1 MFQTALFNVF
11 LSLLYML
18 PGYLFCKL
26 RRASADH
33 LSTMSTILIYF
44 CSPCMII
51 DSFLGLTKSNENLVN
66 MGLFFAF
73 SLLMQLLFFVLLFLI
88 LRKKHENPVYRML
101 NAGSIL
107 GNVGFFGLPLIRSI
121 FPDHPE
127 VACYSSIYVVSMNL
141 LVFTIGV
148 YCITGEKKYVS
159 FKNAFINPTFIAFLI
174 AMPLYLFNAGEWIP
188 EFLQNGLGIL
198 GKMTT
203 PLCMI
208 ILGIRL
214 ASVGFSKIWG
224 NPFPYLTAGMKLLVF
239 PLFCFGLSLLFPL
252 EPVFR
257 YSVLILAGTP
267 CASVLL
273 GMAEIHG
280 KNTDLAANCI
290 LLSTLLSIFTLP
302 LLALLIR
309 M

>member
-1 MFQTALFNVF
+1 MFQTAFLNVA

-18 PGYLFCKL
+18 PGYLFGRLGK
-26 RRASADH
+26 AKTEH

-44 CSPCMII
+44 CSPCMIV
-51 DSFLGLTKSNENLVN
+51 DSFIKLPKSGENLVN
-66 MGLFFAF
+66 MGIFFIF
-73 SLLMQLLFFVLLFLI
+73 SLVMQLLFFVLLFLV
-88 LRKKHENPVYRML
+88 LRKKMDNPVFRML
-101 NAGSIL
+101 NVGSLL

-121 FPDHPE
+121 FPDFPE

-148 YCITGEKKYVS
+148 YSITGEKKYIS
-159 FKNAFINPTFIAFLI
+159 FKNAFINPTFLSFVV
-174 AMPLYLFNAGEWIP
+174 AMPLYIFSAGEWIP
-188 EFLQNGLGIL
+188 QFLQGGLEIL

-214 ASVGFSKIWG
+214 AAVGLKKIWLS
-224 NPFPYLTAGMKLLVF
+224 PFTYLTCALKLLVF

-257 YSVLILAGTP
+257 YSVLVLAGTP

-273 GMAEIHG
+273 GMAEIHK

-309 M
+309 I